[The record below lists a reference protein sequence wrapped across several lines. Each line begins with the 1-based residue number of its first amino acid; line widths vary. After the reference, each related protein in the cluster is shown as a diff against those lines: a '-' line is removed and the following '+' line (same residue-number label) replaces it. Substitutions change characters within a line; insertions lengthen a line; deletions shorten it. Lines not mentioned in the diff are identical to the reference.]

1 MVNDI
6 FLNRKIYK
14 MDKKIKSR
22 DRAVHKAPKKKK
34 LLDIILNKWLPYL
47 ESSGLIALFAC

>member
-34 LLDIILNKWLPYL
+34 LLDIILNK
-47 ESSGLIALFAC
+47 

>member
-14 MDKKIKSR
+14 MDKQIKSR

-34 LLDIILNKWLPYL
+34 LLDIILNK
-47 ESSGLIALFAC
+47 